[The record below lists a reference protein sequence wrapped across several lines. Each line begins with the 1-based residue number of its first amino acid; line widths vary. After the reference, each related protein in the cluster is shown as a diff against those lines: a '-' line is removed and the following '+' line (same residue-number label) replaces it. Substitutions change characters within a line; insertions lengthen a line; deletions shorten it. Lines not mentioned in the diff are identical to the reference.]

1 MKRSGN
7 PSMMMKNP
15 SEMEN
20 QVYSKANSKVSEDVI
35 IDVSHSTTDL
45 NSSVYCIYV
54 IMYVRFVLH
63 CGVRNIDRNVSAFDT
78 AANLT
83 LDAS

>member
-1 MKRSGN
+1 
-7 PSMMMKNP
+7 MMMKNP

>member
-1 MKRSGN
+1 
-7 PSMMMKNP
+7 MMMKNP

-20 QVYSKANSKVSEDVI
+20 QVYSKANSKVSEDLI

-45 NSSVYCIYV
+45 NSSVYCIYM

>member
-1 MKRSGN
+1 
-7 PSMMMKNP
+7 MMMKNP

-20 QVYSKANSKVSEDVI
+20 QVYSKANSKVSQDVI

-54 IMYVRFVLH
+54 IIMYDLYCTVECV
-63 CGVRNIDRNVSAFDT
+63 I
-78 AANLT
+78 
-83 LDAS
+83 